1 MNKLLRYSLVVLLAM
16 FGMGSAFAEDI
27 IWQEDFSSYKAGDV
41 PAGGTY
47 SYGCQ
52 NGGGTTKI
60 YEEALAGGTSPE
72 LLVAKSNGE
81 FSAVIPLSG
90 VSGDVTLSFKTNQT
104 LTVSTSIEK
113 VKIGEITKT
122 GNDCTCTITLPEGLG
137 RFDLKFVNTTSKN
150 ARLDDIKLYQGTA
163 KKAAGLSFGTSARTV
178 TIGADDNVFPTL
190 SNTNSLPVT
199 YDSSEKTVA
208 TIAADG
214 TITLVAAGS
223 TVISATSEETA
234 EFAAG
239 HAQYTLTVKDAQ
251 GGGGEG
257 EITEITVAKAI
268 EIINALENG
277 KTTTE
282 QYKVKGYIVGTPDF
296 QRKDGALYGNVNF
309 NMADEK
315 DKASAA
321 SITVF
326 RAKDLENK
334 NFTEETTNRIKEGD
348 FVVVQGKLQKYVKD
362 EVVTPELTSGYLISV
377 NAGSTTTT
385 TYKITITNTEHGN
398 ITLDKYE
405 AAAGEQ
411 VNVTGMT
418 TAEGWQMEP
427 PTITDANGNAVE
439 IQGGDGGYYIIMPAS
454 NITIALNFIQ
464 LFKIT
469 IADYD
474 KKMGDVQGISFNTE
488 DNPIYKKA
496 GKNVEFKVA
505 AKQGYKV
512 ESVTVVDE
520 DKNPISVGPNENN
533 IYQFEMPAKNVT
545 ITAVFSGVVADTWTV
560 AGTQPLTDKTW
571 DPTDPNG
578 DMTPDGN
585 GIGVSSYERNDI
597 VLEKGRKYEF
607 KVVKNHSWDN
617 EAYPD
622 NNFVITVDETAKYHV
637 KIFFNTTTHEITYE
651 IQKTGEGQVG
661 EKVYS
666 VIGDLSGGWDTDTD
680 MTKGEDGL
688 YKAEFTNVAAG
699 TYKFKVRVNHDWG
712 ENYGGGDDK
721 DGNSVI
727 SVESNGSTV
736 TVTFNAE
743 TKAVKAI
750 ITPSTG
756 IATAKIINMNN
767 TQLYNVAGQ
776 KVTSSYKGLVIV
788 NGKKMIQ
795 K

>member
-1 MNKLLRYSLVVLLAM
+1 MNKLLRYSFVALLAM
-16 FGMGSAFAEDI
+16 IAGSAFAESI
-27 IWQEDFSSYKAGDV
+27 IWQEDFSSYAKDDIPQGTNSETHVYYSCQD
-41 PAGGTY
+41 GG
-47 SYGCQ
+47 SK
-52 NGGGTTKI
+52 TKI
-60 YEEALAGGTSPE
+60 YAENLAGGTAPE
-72 LLVAKSNGE
+72 LLVSKSNGE
-81 FSAVIPLSG
+81 FDVVIPLTGQSG
-90 VSGDVTLSFKTNQT
+90 EMTLSFKTNQT
-104 LTVSTSIEK
+104 LTVSSTSEN
-113 VKIGEITKT
+113 VTVGEITKT
-122 GNDCTCTITLPEGLG
+122 GNDCTCTITTPEGLG
-137 RFDLKFVNTTSKN
+137 RLHLNFKNTSTKN

-178 TIGADDNVFPTL
+178 TIGAADNVFPTL
-190 SNTNSLPVT
+190 TNTNNLSVT

-239 HAQYTLTVKDAQ
+239 HAQYTLTVKEASTTPT
-251 GGGGEG
+251 
-257 EITEITVAKAI
+257 EIEEITVSKAL
-268 EIINALENG
+268 ELANALADNG
-277 KTTTE
+277 YSTVE
-282 QYKVKGYIVGTPDF
+282 YKIKGFVVGTPAID
-296 QRKDGALYGNVNF
+296 KKADGTFYGNAKF
-309 NMADEK
+309 YMADEK
-315 DKASAA
+315 GGTNTIYAYQINGLNNEKMDSEDYLK
-321 SITVF
+321 
-326 RAKDLENK
+326 ENDEV
-334 NFTEETTNRIKEGD
+334 T
-348 FVVVQGKLQKYVKD
+348 VQGKLQKYVKSGT
-362 EVVTPELTSGYLISV
+362 VTLEIAKGGFLTSLNRG
-377 NAGSTTTT
+377 ATTT

-405 AAAGEQ
+405 AAAGEK

-469 IADYD
+469 IANYD
-474 KKMGDVQGISFNTE
+474 KNMGDVTGISFNSQ
-488 DNPIYKKA
+488 DDPIYKKA
-496 GKNVEFKVA
+496 GKNVEFTVT
-505 AKQGYKV
+505 AKQGFKI

-520 DKNPISVGPNENN
+520 DKNPISVAPNERN

-545 ITAVFSGVVADTWTV
+545 ITAVFSGSVADTWTV

-585 GIGVSSYERNDI
+585 GVGVSSYERNDI
-597 VLEKGRKYEF
+597 VLEKGINYEF
-607 KVVKNHSWDN
+607 KVVKNHAWG
-617 EAYPD
+617 EEYPEK
-622 NNFVITVDETAKYHV
+622 NYVITVDETAKYHV
-637 KIFFNTTTHEITYE
+637 KIFFNTTTHEVFHE
-651 IQKTGEGQVG
+651 INKTGEGQAS

-666 VIGDLSGGWDTDTD
+666 VIGDINGSWDTDTD

-688 YKAEFTNVAAG
+688 YKAVFTNVAEG

-727 SVESNGSTV
+727 TVTSNGSTV

-750 ITPSTG
+750 ISPATG
-756 IATAKIINMNN
+756 IATAKIVNMNN